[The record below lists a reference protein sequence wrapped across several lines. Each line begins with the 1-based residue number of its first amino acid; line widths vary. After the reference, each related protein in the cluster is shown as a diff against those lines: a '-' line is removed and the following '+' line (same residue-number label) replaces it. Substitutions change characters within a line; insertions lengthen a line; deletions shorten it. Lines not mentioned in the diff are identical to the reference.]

1 MFRRLKINAYT
12 VATDTSC
19 SKRIAAENKWYV
31 LTGRVVEMKV
41 EADGDVYL
49 ALQDAI
55 GKLGSVVVE
64 VPAKPKWCP
73 ILKVL
78 FGLTK
83 TKFPLSV
90 QSAKTLKVDQAPGH
104 HRYRKSV
111 FRHWPRF
118 QRSIK
123 PENRPCRLRCLGN
136 SCGDEGQNVKSL
148 ALPVYEVRFSQKSLV
163 RRSDF
168 HLRG

>member
-1 MFRRLKINAYT
+1 MNYGKSPSR
-12 VATDTSC
+12 
-19 SKRIAAENKWYV
+19 AAED
-31 LTGRVVEMKV
+31 ESV

-73 ILKVL
+73 IRKVL

-111 FRHWPRF
+111 FRHWPLPKIN
-118 QRSIK
+118 QTGE
-123 PENRPCRLRCLGN
+123 P
-136 SCGDEGQNVKSL
+136 
-148 ALPVYEVRFSQKSLV
+148 ALQVTLPGKFMR
-163 RRSDF
+163 
-168 HLRG
+168 